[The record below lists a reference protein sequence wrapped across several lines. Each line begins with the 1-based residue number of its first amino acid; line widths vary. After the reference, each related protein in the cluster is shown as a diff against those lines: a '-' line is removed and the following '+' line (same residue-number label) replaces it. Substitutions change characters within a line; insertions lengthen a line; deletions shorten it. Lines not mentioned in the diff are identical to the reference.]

1 MKDPIDTMAALRG
14 GLALTIASALVMLGP
29 IMILDLMH
37 SDYAWGV
44 FSIICGLVFFAGIRY
59 FGTRGI

>member
-29 IMILDLMH
+29 IMILDLMD
-37 SDYAWGV
+37 SDYAWGI
-44 FSIICGLVFFAGIRY
+44 FSIICGLVFFVGIRY